1 MNIVTKMLYKKYY
14 QKKPSVSKAKSG
26 SSEEKLPRW
35 IHNSFTKVDLDS
47 GIIPIAENY
56 SCRFVKFV
64 HLK

>member
-1 MNIVTKMLYKKYY
+1 M
-14 QKKPSVSKAKSG
+14 SKARSG

-35 IHNSFTKVDLDS
+35 IQNSFTKVDLDL